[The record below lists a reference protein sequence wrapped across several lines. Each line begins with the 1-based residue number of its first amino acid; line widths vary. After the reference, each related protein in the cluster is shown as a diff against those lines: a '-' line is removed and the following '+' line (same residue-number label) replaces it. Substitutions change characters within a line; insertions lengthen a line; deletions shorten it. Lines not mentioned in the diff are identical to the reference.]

1 MYYTNRRLLYFT
13 FILLWYHLSYLRNR

>member
-13 FILLWYHLSYLRNR
+13 LVRLSFEQTVWRN